1 VREGK
6 CAGLPRAQHKKTRG
20 LTSGLRHDKQAQAY
34 PGRLKAAGTRHLE
47 LRLFVNYALSDG
59 TTVSKICNVRIF
71 LEANRI
77 NFKSPQ
83 EEPRI

>member
-1 VREGK
+1 MRWITEGP
-6 CAGLPRAQHKKTRG
+6 AKKTRG
-20 LTSGLRHDKQAQAY
+20 LTSGLRHDKQAQAD
-34 PGRLKAAGTRHLE
+34 PGRLKAAGTHLE

-59 TTVSKICNVRIF
+59 TTVSKICNVRIY